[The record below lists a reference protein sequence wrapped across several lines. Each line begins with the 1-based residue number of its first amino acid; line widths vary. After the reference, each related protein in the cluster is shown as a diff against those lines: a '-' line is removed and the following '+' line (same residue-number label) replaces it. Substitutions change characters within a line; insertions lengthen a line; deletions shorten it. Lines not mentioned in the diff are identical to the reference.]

1 MAGSDAQ
8 DLKRIDK
15 QIEGSEVFT
24 YDSTHVAEQFT
35 IRVFLPYSYG
45 DEGKNFPVMYL
56 FDSDRSFG
64 MAETA
69 LSYLN
74 LGLNFGMG
82 KNVPEMI
89 VVGIGYERGLIP
101 WLFTRVRDFTPTEDP
116 SFNYNNPNFQ
126 IPESGKAD
134 DFLAFLRN
142 ELIPLIERTYRVDS
156 SLKVAASHSM
166 SGLFSL
172 YSVISYPGL
181 FQKAIIGSP
190 FVGWDDKYLFG
201 CEEEFSKTHDAL
213 PLKAYFSVTGG
224 EPTPSYIEEVKD
236 FVNVLKKRNYEG
248 LEVELAEYPE
258 ENHFSSW
265 PKVFSDGLVY
275 LFNS

>member
-1 MAGSDAQ
+1 MTDSEARK
-8 DLKRIDK
+8 LIKTDK

-24 YDSTHVAEQFT
+24 LDSRKVDEQYT
-35 IRVFLPYSYG
+35 IRVFLPYSYE
-45 DEGKNFPVMYL
+45 DEGKSFPVMYL

-64 MAETA
+64 MAETS

-89 VVGIGYERGLIP
+89 IVGIGYERGLIP
-101 WLFTRVRDFTPTEDP
+101 WLFTRVRDFTPSEDS

-134 DFLAFLRN
+134 DFLEFLRD
-142 ELIPLIERTYRVDS
+142 ELIPLIENTYRVDP
-156 SLKVAASHSM
+156 SLKIAASHSM
-166 SGLFSL
+166 SGLFCL

-190 FVGWDDKYLFG
+190 FVGWDNKYLFN

-224 EPTPSYIEEVKD
+224 EPTPDYIEEVRD
-236 FVNVLKKRNYEG
+236 FVKTLKGRNYKS
-248 LEVELAEYPE
+248 LEVELCDYPE

-265 PKVFSDGLVY
+265 PKVFSDGLIY